1 MRHEDRKALKQN
13 IVSMPRDN
21 EREIEMNRGAG
32 ELGKKVFKVAEWKS
46 KCESYFNRYFK
57 TLSIILVPSD
67 SDAIMDTLSFLCT
80 DNKSRGFIFKNYNIA
95 KHLEF
100 LGFNK
105 ETLIEQLGEIQM
117 SKKISYIAYVEQ
129 KNVILICQKVEKGLH
144 THQCL
149 KNIATMVKYFLTL
162 YNREI
167 QKSGVTVVGLMI
179 RENGRHGELVECSF
193 CHLFSSSQKDFESS
207 TTFKDLW
214 NSIENYE
221 GWWDLANPKKQSKLF
236 NDLAAEI
243 SCFMAVHEKN
253 LPALTDDKS
262 QQFKQTYF
270 LFTRQQM
277 NIHFS
282 DGKHVI
288 IQGSYG
294 SGKSILGLKK
304 LEVIWE
310 SCGADEKIVY
320 INFDSKS
327 KLHDLMEKNVK
338 EYLGISPK
346 NIKFINRIQDTLE
359 SSDWL
364 IYLWHNSTGEN
375 LSAILQETVRLITKA
390 NYHLIIEE
398 YDGETLTYD
407 EAAKITK
414 LVKENDLMESNIIVL
429 AQPLMKKRSWSIGN
443 ENYERETAMFHEL
456 NSEFKIVKL
465 EEVFRCS
472 NEICE
477 IIKSTQ
483 QFVRNKDS
491 VFKTKLSFEQRQQ
504 PGGNEKLMVSP
515 SALGSNF
522 SDVETEEKSETSTNK
537 RIYYDMDLDQAFK
550 RSAPLQNIN
559 AAENKI
565 VSKFGFLCNPR
576 QGVDIKGMKP
586 NLFDFSDI
594 YLVSEI
600 AVISLALVLKKSIG
614 RNKMLTVLYL
624 TDEQPKVLTMAIQ
637 LFTEIDKRF
646 SYTDDVKI
654 YLHKKKQSRMIF
666 SSSFRSVNG
675 MEFDHV
681 MIVVNQSEYYLK
693 YYIPLAISRCTYDL
707 TFVLLPKDEF
717 SIENSF
723 LFEPSNV
730 SSTTRNDEAE
740 ETAASMIEELKR
752 ECLVEQV
759 VVAECEACE
768 NNSDCCSI
776 SSETDNKETFEV
788 HTHSDEYKEY
798 FSHLADHAQLE
809 EQAHGTSGN
818 ARADAM

>member
-1 MRHEDRKALKQN
+1 
-13 IVSMPRDN
+13 
-21 EREIEMNRGAG
+21 
-32 ELGKKVFKVAEWKS
+32 
-46 KCESYFNRYFK
+46 
-57 TLSIILVPSD
+57 
-67 SDAIMDTLSFLCT
+67 
-80 DNKSRGFIFKNYNIA
+80 
-95 KHLEF
+95 
-100 LGFNK
+100 
-105 ETLIEQLGEIQM
+105 
-117 SKKISYIAYVEQ
+117 
-129 KNVILICQKVEKGLH
+129 
-144 THQCL
+144 
-149 KNIATMVKYFLTL
+149 
-162 YNREI
+162 
-167 QKSGVTVVGLMI
+167 
-179 RENGRHGELVECSF
+179 
-193 CHLFSSSQKDFESS
+193 
-207 TTFKDLW
+207 
-214 NSIENYE
+214 
-221 GWWDLANPKKQSKLF
+221 
-236 NDLAAEI
+236 
-243 SCFMAVHEKN
+243 MA
-253 LPALTDDKS
+253 
-262 QQFKQTYF
+262 Q
-270 LFTRQQM
+270 
-277 NIHFS
+277 
-282 DGKHVI
+282 
-288 IQGSYG
+288 
-294 SGKSILGLKK
+294 
-304 LEVIWE
+304 
-310 SCGADEKIVY
+310 
-320 INFDSKS
+320 
-327 KLHDLMEKNVK
+327 
-338 EYLGISPK
+338 
-346 NIKFINRIQDTLE
+346 
-359 SSDWL
+359 
-364 IYLWHNSTGEN
+364 STGEN

-414 LVKENDLMESNIIVL
+414 LFKENDLMESNIIVL

-594 YLVSEI
+594 DLVSDI

-654 YLHKKKQSRMIF
+654 YLHKKKTIQ
-666 SSSFRSVNG
+666 
-675 MEFDHV
+675 D
-681 MIVVNQSEYYLK
+681 
-693 YYIPLAISRCTYDL
+693 D
-707 TFVLLPKDEF
+707 
-717 SIENSF
+717 F
-723 LFEPSNV
+723 L
-730 SSTTRNDEAE
+730 
-740 ETAASMIEELKR
+740 
-752 ECLVEQV
+752 
-759 VVAECEACE
+759 
-768 NNSDCCSI
+768 
-776 SSETDNKETFEV
+776 
-788 HTHSDEYKEY
+788 
-798 FSHLADHAQLE
+798 
-809 EQAHGTSGN
+809 
-818 ARADAM
+818 